1 MLENYFE
8 AIKLLKDFN
17 PIYDLQAKDN
27 LFAVT
32 FSKENLEKLS
42 RKEKALIVRLSDLEG
57 DKIDFLDFMDDFDL
71 NDYPN
76 LKGLILEENKEVWL
90 HTMCFIPLETTEKVI
105 ESIVDPIIQE
115 NIDRLKFEDID
126 WTDVIDHFGYSTD
139 LEQLDSDVEEVENRL
154 NTLIDESSIT
164 YYSKAMDYLRDND
177 PSLNQ
182 SLGIAKECGYSLE
195 GINSELL
202 ATLLF
207 QQQEREKIIWDAET
221 IMNEII
227 AELDI

>member
-1 MLENYFE
+1 MLENYFK

-17 PIYDLQAKDN
+17 PIYNLKEKED

-32 FSKENLEKLS
+32 FSKENLEELS
-42 RKEKALIVRLSDLEG
+42 RKEKALIVRLSDLEV
-57 DKIDFLDFMDDFDL
+57 DKIDKLDFMDDFDL
-71 NDYPN
+71 KDYPN
-76 LKGLILEENKEVWL
+76 LKGLIIENEQEVWL
-90 HTMCFIPLETTEKVI
+90 HTMCFIPEETTNKI
-105 ESIVDPIIQE
+105 MESIVDPIIQE

-139 LEQLDSDVEEVENRL
+139 LEQLDSDVEEVEDRINR
-154 NTLIDESSIT
+154 LIDESSIT
-164 YYSKAMDYLRDND
+164 YYSTAMDYLRDND

-202 ATLLF
+202 ASLLF
-207 QQQEREKIIWDAET
+207 QQEEREKIVWDAET